1 MPILLP
7 NIYFD
12 TWRSTYTASRGT
24 SVPLPNLSSIE
35 GHLTRKHDAELVI
48 MSNSALQAQYEI
60 YTVPSLDIRIGDVIK
75 NIILKSTGR
84 QWFIQT
90 DSETWRV
97 TKCTIA
103 VAGGFLEYRDITIE
117 REVGGGPAQIG

>member
-12 TWRSTYTASRGT
+12 VWRSTYSPTTGT
-24 SVPLPNLSSIE
+24 SVPEPYLHAII

-48 MSNSALQAQYEI
+48 MANSALQAQYEI
-60 YTVPSLDIRIGDVIK
+60 YTEPSVDVRIGDVIQ
-75 NIILKSTGR
+75 NIVRRDNGLA
-84 QWFIQT
+84 WFTQT

-97 TKCTIA
+97 TKCA
-103 VAGGFLEYRDITIE
+103 VALSSGFLEYRDITIE
-117 REVGGGPAQIG
+117 REVGGGPAQAV